1 MEVLEHRTSVNGANS
16 PPLPPTAPGLTA
28 AEADG
33 SPLDL
38 TGPPSSDPTTARECR
53 GVREEAKTEEEEEEE
68 ADAAALDVFHPP
80 GEAEAQPEWG
90 PTSLV
95 QADSLRCQVKITT
108 RRNLHLRISNHT
120 SRDVY
125 VRVVGRQGRVSGSGT
140 GCCFVCSPGRDAVER
155 RGGAGNSHWDLAQLI
170 YVF

>member
-16 PPLPPTAPGLTA
+16 PPLPLTAPGLTA

-38 TGPPSSDPTTARECR
+38 TGPPSSDPTTPRECR
-53 GVREEAKTEEEEEEE
+53 GVREEAKTGEEEEEE
-68 ADAAALDVFHPP
+68 ADGAALDVFHPP

-125 VRVVGRQGRVSGSGT
+125 VRVVGRQCRVSGSGT
-140 GCCFVCSPGRDAVER
+140 GCCLCFL
-155 RGGAGNSHWDLAQLI
+155 RGGTLWRAGGGPGIAI
-170 YVF
+170 GI